1 MPSQADAGKENCSF
15 GVSNMALVNERET
28 LDRLLEELDVKGRQQ
43 HVGENA
49 DAYWVCQRRHPRYA
63 FRADCV
69 VRFFSGSFTEV
80 MSVPGRTRN
89 LSRGGLGLLVK
100 HVFSISDPV
109 EVQLQLPGQP
119 MMYMAGLVQF
129 VRYAGRGY
137 HELGV
142 ALRSAGPKPVF
153 SGNPS
158 AAIQSLEW
166 LRTHLTAKI

>member
-1 MPSQADAGKENCSF
+1 MLEERKLRFWGSRIMGIVTD
-15 GVSNMALVNERET
+15 RET
-28 LDRLLEELDVKGRQQ
+28 LDLLLEELDAKGRQQ

-49 DAYWVCQRRHPRYA
+49 DDYWVCQRRHPRYA

-69 VRFFSGSFTEV
+69 VRFLSGGFTEV
-80 MSVPGRTRN
+80 ISLPGRTRN

-100 HVFSISDPV
+100 HVFSITDPV

-119 MMYMAGLVQF
+119 IMYMAGLVQF

-142 ALRSAGPKPVF
+142 ALKSAGPKPVF
-153 SGNPS
+153 SSNPG
-158 AAIQSLEW
+158 AAIQSLDW
-166 LRTHLTAKI
+166 LRASMAAKV